1 VNTMEPQDID
11 KRSSYKSRQPK
22 AGPAPFAS
30 FEDLSDCLEDSSP
43 EEIVPLPVLDED
55 NVFDS
60 ESLIGGNR
68 DSVISP
74 EYEREI
80 LQEVSG

>member
-1 VNTMEPQDID
+1 M
-11 KRSSYKSRQPK
+11 
-22 AGPAPFAS
+22 F
-30 FEDLSDCLEDSSP
+30 LS
-43 EEIVPLPVLDED
+43 PVLDED

-60 ESLIGGNR
+60 ESLRGTGGNR

-80 LQEVSG
+80 LQVGQSSFPC